1 MTTLTLFTVAI
12 LAVVVGVLLFRIIP
26 AMQTYF
32 MYRGKRLVTCP
43 ETLETEAVDV
53 AARKAAAWTF
63 VGEST
68 LRLDRCSRWPERQD
82 CGQECLK
89 QVEPDPENCLL
100 WNIVS
105 QWYEGQCCVYCR
117 KRFGPLLRLDDH
129 LDHAPALMGPDHKT
143 VEWSQFRPE
152 QLPELFSTYRP
163 VCWDCHRSNV
173 PSRAPRVVRVSESVT
188 WSGSAALRTERLTC
202 NRPTDRLR
210 SSGATFVIE
219 GTSSAYRSNA

>member
-26 AMQTYF
+26 AIQTYF

-68 LRLDRCSRWPERQD
+68 LRLDRCSRWPERQN

-89 QVEPDPENCLL
+89 QVEADPENCLL

-105 QWYEGQCCVYCR
+105 KWYEGQCCVYCR

-129 LDHAPALMGPDHKT
+129 LHHAPALMGPDHKT

-152 QLPELFSTYRP
+152 QLSELFSAYRP
-163 VCWDCHRSNV
+163 VCWDCHIVQTFRREHPELCV
-173 PSRAPRVVRVSESVT
+173 YR
-188 WSGSAALRTERLTC
+188 
-202 NRPTDRLR
+202 NR
-210 SSGATFVIE
+210 
-219 GTSSAYRSNA
+219 